1 MAEDITVTLAVEIEI
16 RVVCEVDHGRC
27 VRLGSESE
35 TKLVLLCPLIAGNGL
50 YSTRIALLAVLRII
64 HELDTALML
73 TAFPYLVL
81 ESLRTTMEMVRA
93 IVYRKSVLHSVESEL
108 SKSYTVG
115 ITARNLAGARSV
127 SEIAGRLRIS
137 ENNIGEIAVLVR
149 NNH

>member
-1 MAEDITVTLAVEIEI
+1 MAEDITVTLAIEVEIC
-16 RVVCEVDHGRC
+16 VVCKVDHGRSI
-27 VRLGSESE
+27 RLGSKSE
-35 TKLVLLCPLIAGNGL
+35 TKFIFLCPLITRNGL
-50 YSTRIALLAVLRII
+50 YSARVTLLTILRII
-64 HELDTALML
+64 HELDSTLML
-73 TAFPYLVL
+73 TAFPNLVL
-81 ESLRTTMEMVRA
+81 ETLRTTMEMVRA

-108 SKSYTVG
+108 SESDTVG

>member
-27 VRLGSESE
+27 VRLGSKS
-35 TKLVLLCPLIAGNGL
+35 KAKFALLCPFVTCYCF
-50 YSTRIALLAVLRII
+50 YSTWIALLTILRII
-64 HELDTALML
+64 HELDSSLML
-73 TAFPYLVL
+73 TAFPNLVL
-81 ESLRTTMEMVRA
+81 ETLRTTMEMVRA

-115 ITARNLAGARSV
+115 ITARNLASARSV

-137 ENNIGEIAVLVR
+137 ENNIGEIAILVR